1 MSNNL
6 NLILVGGGHTH
17 ALVLKHWMAHPI
29 DNVQITLISPHS
41 HSPYS
46 GMLPGLLAGYY
57 TFSQT
62 HIDLQQLA
70 HEANIEF
77 IQQPVTAIDHLRQCI
92 YLADG
97 QQHQYDIA
105 SINVGSTPN
114 PEIPGSQQHATP
126 VKPIAEFLQHW
137 QRLQTEIRQQPNQ
150 RIAIIGGGAGSVEV
164 ALAMAHALKPWGTQ
178 LSLITRA
185 GDILSEYPRKARRLS
200 KERLALHGIEVLTNM
215 NVDEIHADGLSC
227 SGQKYSYEHI
237 FLCTQAAAAN
247 WFRQSGLATDQR
259 GFITVNNY
267 LQTTTAG
274 NLFAAGDCA
283 HFQSEPLPKA
293 GVYAVR
299 EADIL
304 FHNLQAACQGTHA
317 LKPYQP
323 QRDFLSLLAMGD
335 HYAIGCKFGL
345 TVSGHWVWRWKDQI
359 DRHFMARF
367 NAG

>member
-1 MSNNL
+1 MSNSQK
-6 NLILVGGGHTH
+6 LILMGGGHTH

-29 DNVQITLISPHS
+29 ANVQITLISPLC

-46 GMLPGLLAGYY
+46 GMLPGLLAGHY

-62 HIDLQQLA
+62 HIDLQRLA
-70 HEANIEF
+70 SDANIEF
-77 IQQPVTAIDHLRQCI
+77 VQQPVTAIDHLRQRI
-92 YLADG
+92 YLANG
-97 QQHQYDIA
+97 QQHHYDIA

-137 QRLQTEIRQQPNQ
+137 QRLETDIRQHPNQ
-150 RIAIIGGGAGSVEV
+150 HIAIIGGGAGSIEV
-164 ALAMAHALKPWGTQ
+164 ALAMAHALKTWDPQ
-178 LSLITRA
+178 ISLITRA
-185 GDILSEYPRKARRLS
+185 RDILSEYPHKARQLTN
-200 KERLALHGIEVLTNM
+200 ERLALYGITVLTNM
-215 NVDEIHADGLSC
+215 GVDEIYADGLSS
-227 SGQKYSYEHI
+227 SGQKYPYDHI
-237 FLCTQAAAAN
+237 FLCTQASAAN
-247 WFRQSGLATDQR
+247 WFRQSGLATNQH
-259 GFITVNNY
+259 GFVTVNNY

-283 HFQSEPLPKA
+283 HFQPEPLPKA

-304 FHNLQAACQGTHA
+304 FHNLQATCQGTHA

-335 HYAIGCKFGL
+335 RYAIGCKFGL
-345 TVSGHWVWRWKDQI
+345 TVSGQWVWRWKDHI
-359 DRHFMARF
+359 DRRFMARF